1 MKSFARVGVLSAL
14 PMFGRKWCI
23 FVCMFATF
31 AGAVLLSRLLVV
43 NPSRTQGPAITGRT
57 PQGVGSLAPGYRGF
71 HRVSRYPLPRTIS
84 PEAFTNP
91 RVRIVYAMA
100 GSIRGVLDQLP
111 CYCDC
116 GSALGH
122 GSLLECYVG
131 RHASVCEVCLMEAA
145 FAYEQTTRGETP
157 IQIRAQLDRGA
168 WRGVNLDKEC
178 TLFQQMSERARA
190 GPRERVAR

>member
-1 MKSFARVGVLSAL
+1 MGSVHVRENWYIFA
-14 PMFGRKWCI
+14 
-23 FVCMFATF
+23 CMFATF
-31 AGAVLLSRLLVV
+31 TGAALLSTLLVV
-43 NPSRTQGPAITGRT
+43 NVGHTQAPAITRGT
-57 PQGVGSLAPGYRGF
+57 LHGVGSLAPGYRGF
-71 HRVSRYPLPRTIS
+71 HRVPRYPLPRTIS

-100 GSIRGVLDQLP
+100 GRIRGILDQLP

-116 GSALGH
+116 ESALGH

-131 RHASVCEVCLMEAA
+131 RHASVCEVCLLEAA
-145 FAYEQTTRGETP
+145 FAYEQTTRRETP
-157 IQIRAQLDRGA
+157 VQIRAQLDRGA

-178 TLFQQMSERARA
+178 TLFQQMSEQARA